1 LPNPVWTSEPTALVV
16 VKTKAKGRDE
26 KGKEETPKA
35 ESLTIIEQ
43 RGKSAV
49 VVVNYD
55 NVDEGAP
62 ARHELNIGP

>member
-1 LPNPVWTSEPTALVV
+1 